1 MKPVKTVGD
10 YLIDKTLSQSGMSY
24 IHLAHLPNQANYK
37 VALKIHLGS
46 DSPHNVYQDLLR
58 VEAEHLTRL
67 RHPNI
72 VRIFPQ
78 HLPTGKV
85 LYCAR
90 AMELP
95 DHPWYLVMEYIPGS
109 DLGKYVKTLG
119 KFPVPWIIELF
130 YQLLTTVQFMH
141 KMGYGHCDL
150 KPENILLRES
160 PDPYRMPQPILTDFG
175 TTHRLDEKIVQPTR
189 SLRYSPP
196 EVIIAYTRKDIKT
209 SEFPLYPEKID
220 LWSLGAILFELLTGR
235 HLFNQERETD
245 ITSSIL
251 RGEINKVQ
259 SLRPEV
265 HESLDKVLSVM
276 LKVHPEDRPG
286 VDEIIEAIEER
297 ISSVRPPRIPVS

>member
-1 MKPVKTVGD
+1 MKPIKTIGN
-10 YLIDKTLSQSGMSY
+10 YIIDKTLSESGMSSV
-24 IHLAHLPNQANYK
+24 HLAHLPNQPKYK

-46 DSPHNVYQDLLR
+46 ESPRNEYQDLLR
-58 VEAEHLTRL
+58 VEAEHLTRF

-72 VRIFPQ
+72 VRIYPM

-90 AMELP
+90 AIELP
-95 DHPWYLVMEYIPGS
+95 DNPWYLVMEYITGS
-109 DLGKYVKTLG
+109 DLGKYIKNFA
-119 KFPVPWIIELF
+119 KYPIPWIIELF
-130 YQLLTTVQFMH
+130 YQLLITVQFIH
-141 KMGYGHCDL
+141 RMGYGHCDL
-150 KPENILLRES
+150 KPENILLREP
-160 PDPYRMPQPILTDFG
+160 PDPFRIPQPVLTDFG
-175 TTHRLDEKIVQPTR
+175 TTHRLDDKIIQPTR

-196 EVIIAYTRKDIKT
+196 EVIIAYTRKDMKAT
-209 SEFPLYPEKID
+209 DFPLYPAKID
-220 LWSLGAILFELLTGR
+220 LWSLGAILFELLTGQ

-259 SLRPEV
+259 TLRPEV

-276 LKVHPEDRPG
+276 LKIHPEDRPE

-297 ISSVRPPRIPVS
+297 ISSVRPPRIPVA